1 MSYFP
6 YLGTELARLRKK
18 NGLSPQA
25 LAQQLGLR
33 EVTILNLE
41 DGKFFKPD
49 VVEQILT
56 FFKCRLA
63 VKPIEN
69 SKVQIVTGK

>member
-1 MSYFP
+1 MTYFP
-6 YLGTELARLRKK
+6 YLGTELARLREK

-49 VVEQILT
+49 IVEQILT
-56 FFKCRLA
+56 YFKCRL
-63 VKPIEN
+63 VIKPIEN
-69 SKVQIVTGK
+69 STVQIVTGK